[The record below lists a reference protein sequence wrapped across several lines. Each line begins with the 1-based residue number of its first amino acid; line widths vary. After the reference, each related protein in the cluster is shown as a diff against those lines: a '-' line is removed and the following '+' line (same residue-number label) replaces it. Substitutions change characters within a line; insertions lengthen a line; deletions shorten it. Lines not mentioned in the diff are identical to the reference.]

1 MLAAGASARVG
12 VALIL
17 IYLYLCNCICI
28 FLAMLVAGASA
39 RVASGLV
46 LISHSAHTK
55 PGVRLTQ
62 RICWDG
68 SVHLGME
75 ELGEGGGGE
84 QDPVMLVHLLVQVF

>member
-1 MLAAGASARVG
+1 MEGKGSSAREGVG
-12 VALIL
+12 LVVM
-17 IYLYLCNCICI
+17 YSYLCNCIFI
-28 FLAMLVAGASA
+28 SLAMLVAGAST
-39 RVASGLV
+39 RVGLV

-75 ELGEGGGGE
+75 ELGEGGGGGG
-84 QDPVMLVHLLVQVF
+84 

>member
-1 MLAAGASARVG
+1 
-12 VALIL
+12 
-17 IYLYLCNCICI
+17 
-28 FLAMLVAGASA
+28 MLVAGAST
-39 RVASGLV
+39 RVGLV

-84 QDPVMLVHLLVQVF
+84 QVPCDVGLFLVQVCP

>member
-1 MLAAGASARVG
+1 
-12 VALIL
+12 
-17 IYLYLCNCICI
+17 
-28 FLAMLVAGASA
+28 MLVAGAST
-39 RVASGLV
+39 RVGLV

-75 ELGEGGGGE
+75 ELGEGGGGGGE
-84 QDPVMLVHLLVQVF
+84 QHPCDVGPSFGSGFLSKGLPLM

>member
-1 MLAAGASARVG
+1 MLVAGAYARVG
-12 VALIL
+12 VGLVL
-17 IYLYLCNCICI
+17 MYSYLCNCICN
-28 FLAMLVAGASA
+28 FFAMLVAGAST
-39 RVASGLV
+39 RVGLV

-75 ELGEGGGGE
+75 ELGEGGG
-84 QDPVMLVHLLVQVF
+84 

>member
-1 MLAAGASARVG
+1 
-12 VALIL
+12 
-17 IYLYLCNCICI
+17 
-28 FLAMLVAGASA
+28 MLVAGAST
-39 RVASGLV
+39 RVGLV

-84 QDPVMLVHLLVQVF
+84 

>member
-1 MLAAGASARVG
+1 MLVAGASPRVG
-12 VALIL
+12 VDLVL
-17 IYLYLCNCICI
+17 IYSYLCNICI
-28 FLAMLVAGASA
+28 FLAMLVAGAST
-39 RVASGLV
+39 RVGLV

-75 ELGEGGGGE
+75 ELGEEGGGGG
-84 QDPVMLVHLLVQVF
+84 